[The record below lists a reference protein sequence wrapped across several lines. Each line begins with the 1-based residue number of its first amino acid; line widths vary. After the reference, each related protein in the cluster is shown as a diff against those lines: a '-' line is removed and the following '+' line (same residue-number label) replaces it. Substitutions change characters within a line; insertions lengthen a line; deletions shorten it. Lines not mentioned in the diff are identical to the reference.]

1 MIENGIPSSEIL
13 EAIRSGS
20 EGDQPLEIQGEEET
34 AARPSAKSRSEER
47 PPECLRSAPPKWTI
61 EKKAEKP
68 VKAPAGSEG
77 SSSAASTPH
86 LSSDRSSRD
95 TPTWV
100 LGSGQ
105 SPLGFTK
112 KASSHAP
119 PPPKPEV
126 KEECEE
132 EPGPSVVEP
141 EADPGRITRG
151 LEEIGIFGEFSKKA
165 DRPSVSEAAPSRV
178 APYVP
183 LGLPRRSRPLEEAKL
198 EEFRKLATHLFEE
211 LVIHEVE
218 MDLVETVSSKEGVID
233 YALFHRYTDPK
244 SAGTALRY
252 ARLLGRYLQAY
263 EIKYGAPSVTGPKI
277 MGLEAIQAFII
288 SLIEEEVGFY
298 TPRSFLYAVE
308 YFGGLFGY
316 HSPGCAHPRV
326 RRLCTDYVS
335 KSPER
340 RPAPFF
346 EIRFLDWLEKVVL
359 DENRDL
365 QTRIACGKLRLCTQS
380 SIRHSDLAGTAMRDV
395 EWCRM
400 VGGTGVLGLR
410 AKAAYT
416 KSGPRTWA
424 ASLLRVH
431 PDNDKWLIRWVEL
444 LLVMHGHDWRTH
456 SFVGRAAGKTEGW
469 EMYPPLISEDT
480 LTVKHALLA
489 DIDAGNQEIMPR
501 EQALHLRWHSCK
513 TTMPTYMTHFKVTT
527 RTVRFQ
533 GAWKDPAELMP
544 DLYLRESQIL
554 VLKAQIEV
562 LDQIRRGATIQ
573 TLEGRE
579 LDSMRQPDWATVET
593 LAEENRLPKS
603 SGAER
608 GADAMRRAIVC
619 TEDGQGERRISG
631 DCAVP
636 VINLPPA
643 LRGAGAEDMGELELT
658 LEKEKELSAKCHE
671 DYPIEQ
677 VETTPNGV
685 EMGPDSDDSEEDP
698 ATTDLE
704 MHHTF
709 VQLAAGAG
717 RIHKPSHRDEGLPR
731 CGSQGSRFAELQ
743 LDHSWGANYKLSN
756 KCFGRNVES
765 SSCPLLCDFVLKKN
779 GRIILRCGRRCRGD
793 QVEGHLN
800 PSESGFDS
808 DSRHRCT
815 LHSEEVLD
823 HDI

>member
-1 MIENGIPSSEIL
+1 MIENGVPSSEIL

-20 EGDQPLEIQGEEET
+20 EGDQPLEIQGESEE
-34 AARPSAKSRSEER
+34 ADEPVAKSLSEER
-47 PPECLRSAPPKWTI
+47 PPRSSGVVPPSWTT

-68 VKAPAGSEG
+68 AKVPASSEG

-86 LSSDRSSRD
+86 LSTDRSSRD
-95 TPTWV
+95 TPTWATGAA
-100 LGSGQ
+100 L
-105 SPLGFTK
+105 SPLGFAK
-112 KASSHAP
+112 KAVSP
-119 PPPKPEV
+119 TPQVPQLRV
-126 KEECEE
+126 KEE
-132 EPGPSVVEP
+132 EP
-141 EADPGRITRG
+141 EEKPEPSAVVPELDPGRIAKG
-151 LEEIGIFGEFSKKA
+151 LDEVGIFGGFSKKA
-165 DRPSVSEAAPSRV
+165 EKPSGSEAIPSRV

-218 MDLVETVSSKEGVID
+218 MDLVETVSSRDGVID
-233 YALFHRYTDPK
+233 SALFHRYTDPK

-252 ARLLGRYLQAY
+252 ARLLSRYLQAY
-263 EIKYGAPSVTGPKI
+263 EIKYGTPSVTGPKI
-277 MGLEAIQAFII
+277 MGLEAIQAFVI

-316 HSPGCAHPRV
+316 HSPGSAHPRV
-326 RRLCTDYVS
+326 RRLCTDYVG

-346 EIRFLDWLEKVVL
+346 EIRFLYWLETVVL
-359 DENRDL
+359 DETRDL

-400 VGGTGVLGLR
+400 VGSSGVLGLR

-424 ASLLRVH
+424 ASLLGVH

-456 SFVGRAAGKTEGW
+456 SFVGRAAGKSEGW
-469 EMYPPLISEDT
+469 ELYPPLISEDT

-489 DIDAGNQEIMPR
+489 DIDGGNQNIMPR
-501 EQALHLRWHSCK
+501 EQALRLRWHSCK

-562 LDQIRRGATIQ
+562 LDQIRRGAVIQ
-573 TLEGRE
+573 TLEGQE

-593 LAEENRLPKS
+593 
-603 SGAER
+603 
-608 GADAMRRAIVC
+608 
-619 TEDGQGERRISG
+619 QRRIG
-631 DCAVP
+631 C
-636 VINLPPA
+636 
-643 LRGAGAEDMGELELT
+643 LR
-658 LEKEKELSAKCHE
+658 
-671 DYPIEQ
+671 P
-677 VETTPNGV
+677 
-685 EMGPDSDDSEEDP
+685 
-698 ATTDLE
+698 
-704 MHHTF
+704 
-709 VQLAAGAG
+709 AG
-717 RIHKPSHRDEGLPR
+717 RVRERKP
-731 CGSQGSRFAELQ
+731 
-743 LDHSWGANYKLSN
+743 
-756 KCFGRNVES
+756 
-765 SSCPLLCDFVLKKN
+765 
-779 GRIILRCGRRCRGD
+779 
-793 QVEGHLN
+793 
-800 PSESGFDS
+800 
-808 DSRHRCT
+808 
-815 LHSEEVLD
+815 
-823 HDI
+823 